1 MDVLNLMVPAV
12 LTPTGNPT
20 PVEQAVAEGIAADF
34 DPEMFLWINFRR
46 PDGGVHIWYAWTAGG
61 EPLGDRVDQLATTA
75 GLDAADWLHIS
86 DLHQQTSTRGQVE
99 TWAYALRPVLAD
111 VQAGVRSPE
120 ERREGVRRILRKAQE
135 ITGQEPRTLTPR
147 WLGFGPVLTTRKH

>member
-1 MDVLNLMVPAV
+1 MDVLNLVVPAV

-20 PVEQAVAEGIAADF
+20 PVEQAVADGIADGF
-34 DPEMFLWINFRR
+34 DPETFLWINFHR
-46 PDGGVHIWYAWTAGG
+46 PDGGVRIWYAWTAGG
-61 EPLGDRVDQLATTA
+61 QPLGDRIDQLATTA

-86 DLHQQTSTRGQVE
+86 DRHQQASTRGRVE
-99 TWAYALRPVLAD
+99 IQAYPLRPVLAD
-111 VQAGVRSPE
+111 VQTGVRSPE

-147 WLGFGPVLTTRKH
+147 WLGFGPILTARKH